1 MTMGD
6 QQPAWIE
13 SIDEADA
20 KDQLASLYAQCLD
33 PESGKVDHV
42 LRVHSLHP
50 AGLAAHLAVYRAA
63 MRGTASLPKAD
74 REMVAVVVS
83 KANGCHY

>member
-1 MTMGD
+1 VPE

-13 SIDEADA
+13 TIDEAHA
-20 KDQLASLYAQCLD
+20 MGELADLYAQCLD
-33 PESGKVDHV
+33 PGSNKVDHV

-50 AGLAAHLAVYRAA
+50 AGLAAHLAVYQ
-63 MRGTASLPKAD
+63 ASMQSTKGLRKAD
-74 REMVAVVVS
+74 REMVAIVVS